1 MLVYFIYFPH
11 FIYSISEDR
20 TAAVV
25 AALESQSD
33 VVPMSSRRYTGGAQM
48 QTVSVSPSPSFE
60 MGSHD
65 SGGSNTPSHI
75 VSV

>member
-1 MLVYFIYFPH
+1 MLVYLIHFPH
-11 FIYSISEDR
+11 CISFISEDR
-20 TAAVV
+20 TAPAVPT
-25 AALESQSD
+25 LEIRSD

-60 MGSHD
+60 MGLHD
-65 SGGSNTPSHI
+65 SSGSNTPSHI